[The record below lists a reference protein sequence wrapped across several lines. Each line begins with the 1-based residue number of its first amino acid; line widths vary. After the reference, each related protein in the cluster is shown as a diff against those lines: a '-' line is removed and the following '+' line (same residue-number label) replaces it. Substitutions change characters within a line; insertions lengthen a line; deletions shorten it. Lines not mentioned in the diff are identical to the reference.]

1 MPATSQMDSAPR
13 RNAVIGDIAP
23 IACPPLSAK
32 CGGLEGRHAGFVGQ
46 AALKRLRLF
55 FPP

>member
-1 MPATSQMDSAPR
+1 MDSAPR